1 MDTNKASKHM
11 QGKTNKDQGEAFYQ
25 ILSTLDSL
33 VPDISLAQGSEEIFL
48 NLSVMKDVIH
58 MLLLSAVNIQTR
70 FLKTDYVNLI
80 QRSVAQI
87 HYSASLTD
95 VEL

>member
-1 MDTNKASKHM
+1 
-11 QGKTNKDQGEAFYQ
+11 
-25 ILSTLDSL
+25 
-33 VPDISLAQGSEEIFL
+33 
-48 NLSVMKDVIH
+48 MKGVIH
-58 MLLLSAVNIQTR
+58 TLLLSAVNIQTR
-70 FLKTDYVNLI
+70 SLKTDYVNLM